1 MSETKMDPIP
11 RAAPDTAAALD
22 DFVRGDE
29 PAKPAPLTTIRAI
42 VTPEQKRRL
51 GHAAVD
57 QGTSVSKII
66 RDLIDRWL
74 AEQDS
79 Q

>member
-22 DFVRGDE
+22 DFVHGDDSAG
-29 PAKPAPLTTIRAI
+29 AKPLTTIRVI
-42 VTPEQKRRL
+42 VTPEQKQRL

-57 QGTSVSKII
+57 QGTSMSEIL
-66 RDLIDRWL
+66 RGLIDRWA

-79 Q
+79 